1 MDGEGDGG
9 LGEGADTLP
18 ASLEALRV
26 SAEKLDKEAKNGSD
40 ASPSSGCTLSIAD
53 HVARMDDPD
62 DAIQVVAVTELRKL
76 LSKKSNTIII
86 LSSKLCIYQI
96 LINFIQPEDRP
107 INEVILSG
115 AVPRLVELLS
125 RDDCP
130 KLQLEAAWALTKITG
145 GTTDHVKTVVD
156 ANAVPPLV
164 RLIGSKDED
173 VCAESIWTLGN
184 IARDCVRYRD
194 MLLCSGV
201 MSVLVEKGM
210 VNNHRTVYL
219 Y

>member
-1 MDGEGDGG
+1 MDEEGDGG

-18 ASLEALRV
+18 VSLEALSV
-26 SAEKLDKEAKNGSD
+26 SAEEQDEEAKNHSD
-40 ASPSSGCTLSIAD
+40 ATPSAGRSLSIAG

-62 DAIQVVAVTELRKL
+62 DAIQVVIVTELGKL
-76 LSKKSNTIII
+76 LSKKN
-86 LSSKLCIYQI
+86 K
-96 LINFIQPEDRP
+96 EDRP

-130 KLQLEAAWALTKITG
+130 KLQFEAAWTLTNITG

-156 ANAVPPLV
+156 ANAVPSLV

-173 VCAESIWTLGN
+173 VCEQSICALGN
-184 IARDCVRYRD
+184 IAGDCVQYRD
-194 MLLCSGV
+194 MLLRSGV

-210 VNNHRTVYL
+210 VNDNYTFYL
-219 Y
+219 H

>member
-1 MDGEGDGG
+1 MDEEGDGG

-18 ASLEALRV
+18 VSLETLSV
-26 SAEKLDKEAKNGSD
+26 SAEEQDEETKNHSD
-40 ASPSSGCTLSIAD
+40 ATPSAGCSLSIAD

-62 DAIQVVAVTELRKL
+62 DAIQVVAVTELGKL
-76 LSKKSNTIII
+76 LSKKN
-86 LSSKLCIYQI
+86 K
-96 LINFIQPEDRP
+96 EDRP

-130 KLQLEAAWALTKITG
+130 KLQLEAAWTLTKITC

-173 VCAESIWTLGN
+173 VCEQSIWALGN
-184 IARDCVRYRD
+184 IAGDCVQYRD
-194 MLLCSGV
+194 MLLRSGV

-210 VNNHRTVYL
+210 VSGHHTVYL